1 MPLFRLNCVG
11 HLEWG
16 SSLTCHLLQVGLWE
30 AVALPNCGPSPD
42 SPPVQR
48 GKITLFPR
56 EIQHTAIFGGEPTV
70 ALWCFGDTHVRNRWL
85 SRRAYSRGTRDP
97 PDFSHLPLMG
107 VGSMPD
113 EPSFCNVD
121 VVEGLSGDTYSAYSR
136 GL

>member
-16 SSLTCHLLQVGLWE
+16 SSLTCDLLQVGLWE

-56 EIQHTAIFGGEPTV
+56 EIQHTAIFGGEPNV
-70 ALWCFGDTHVRNRWL
+70 ALWCFGDPHV
-85 SRRAYSRGTRDP
+85 SDGFPDVPIQGAPGTP